1 MATPTK
7 ILFPI
12 DITHLHTESIAALN
26 KLIPLSGSQVHLLY
40 VREELP
46 AAENFLRTLG
56 GTEELEKQIDAKANS
71 TFDTVEAELT

>member
-12 DITHLHTESIAALN
+12 DITHLHTESIASLN

-46 AAENFLRTLG
+46 AAGRTCCYAG
-56 GTEELEKQIDAKANS
+56 GEELKNGFEM
-71 TFDTVEAELT
+71 